1 MTVNSLAAA
10 ARQGDKAACAAL
22 WDAVRRYG
30 LSVALQYRAAAE
42 ANGAAD
48 VEDLEQLAALAMMET
63 LKTWQ
68 PDGRASFVGWYR
80 FYVQNACA
88 QALGLKGRNRA
99 EHFQKISMHTPISG
113 DDEDLTLADTLADE
127 SLPGMTDA
135 IELTELQTDVRAAI
149 DRLPAAQSEIV
160 RLHDLQGLPL
170 HTIAT
175 PNAQQV
181 HRLAM
186 DHLRKDTR
194 LRFYAYFSRH
204 KGLAAYKTTFSSVV
218 EDAVIERIDRL
229 KL

>member
-63 LKTWQ
+63 LQTWQ
-68 PDGRASFVGWYR
+68 PDGGASFVGWYR

-127 SLPGMTDA
+127 SLPGMTAA